1 MNRRRHWATPTA
13 TDLVVDPE
21 RAALAL
27 LEAALTVA
35 SSALCATNPELDA
48 RAETWATVPPVAVAA
63 REIVVHAKHLLH
75 LIDDYRR
82 LLERPPFDAIDDLF

>member
-1 MNRRRHWATPTA
+1 MNRRRQWAAPSA
-13 TDLVVDPE
+13 TDLAVDPE

-27 LEAALTVA
+27 LEAALAVA

-48 RAETWATVPPVAVAA
+48 RAKTWATVPPVAIAA
-63 REIVVHAKHLLH
+63 RGIVVHAKHLLE

-82 LLERPPFDAIDDLF
+82 LLEHPPCDGADDPF